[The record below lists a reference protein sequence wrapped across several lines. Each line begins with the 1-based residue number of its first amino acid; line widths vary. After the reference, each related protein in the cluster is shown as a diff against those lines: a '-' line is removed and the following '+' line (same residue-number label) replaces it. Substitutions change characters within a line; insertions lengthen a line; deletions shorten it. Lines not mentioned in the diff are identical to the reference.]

1 MRAKRS
7 KQYRK
12 LMQQY
17 SQSFAFH
24 PPYQILLDAA
34 IIQLAHHQKLK
45 LGDLL
50 KGTLHGEIKPMITQ
64 CCIRHLYTAETDGSE
79 RGRRE
84 KEEWIETAKQAERRR
99 CGHHELVEPLSA
111 MECLVGTVDPKGSG
125 GNRNRYVVATQDLEI
140 RQALRKVVGCPLVYI
155 NRSVMILE
163 PMATKSVRV
172 REGEERSKLK
182 AGLISRRPASA
193 GAKRKREN
201 DEGEDEGGEGGKG
214 EGVEDGA
221 EVPERVK
228 LMQAAEEEAG
238 VNEPAVKKR
247 KVKGPKGPNPMSVK
261 KAKPNAT
268 SNPKTEVKANMKAK
282 RDGEGSKSVGRQVE
296 DERSVIRKAAKSD
309 PHAGEKAVDPEV
321 AAVDGGGEAGVEC
334 GKKRKRKRKGNK
346 EGGEGGGEVA
356 TEAVGKV

>member
-17 SQSFAFH
+17 EMSFAFR

-64 CCIRHLYTAETDGSE
+64 CCIRHLYNAEASTPQE
-79 RGRRE
+79 KRE
-84 KEEWIETAKQAERRR
+84 KEEWIETAKAAERRR

-111 MECLVGTVDPKGSG
+111 MECLMGTVDPKGSG
-125 GNRNRYVVATQDLEI
+125 GNKNRYVVATQDLEI

-163 PMATKSVRV
+163 PMATKSVKV

-182 AGLISRRPASA
+182 AGLISRRPAGA
-193 GAKRKREN
+193 GAKRKRED
-201 DEGEDEGGEGGKG
+201 DEDGAR

-238 VNEPAVKKR
+238 VHEPAVKKR

-261 KAKPNAT
+261 KAKP
-268 SNPKTEVKANMKAK
+268 EIKANMKTK
-282 RDGEGSKSVGRQVE
+282 RDAEGSKSVGRQIE
-296 DERSVIRKAAKSD
+296 DERSVLRKAAKND
-309 PHAGEKAVDPEV
+309 PHAGKKAVDPEV
-321 AAVDGGGEAGVEC
+321 AIGDAGGEAGVEG
-334 GKKRKRKRKGNK
+334 GKKRKRKRKGGK
-346 EGGEGGGEVA
+346 EGGEGA
-356 TEAVGKV
+356 AEAVELVGKV

>member
-17 SQSFAFH
+17 EMSFAFR

-50 KGTLHGEIKPMITQ
+50 QGTLHGEIKPMITQ
-64 CCIRHLYTAETDGSE
+64 CCIRHLYNAETHTPQE
-79 RGRRE
+79 KRE
-84 KEEWIETAKQAERRR
+84 KEEWIETAKAAERRR
-99 CGHHELVEPLSA
+99 CGHHE
-111 MECLVGTVDPKGSG
+111 
-125 GNRNRYVVATQDLEI
+125 YVVATQDLEI
-140 RQALRKVVGCPLVYI
+140 RQRLRKVVGCPLVYI

-163 PMATKSVRV
+163 PMATKSVKV

-182 AGLISRRPASA
+182 AGLISRRPAGA
-193 GAKRKREN
+193 GAKRKRES
-201 DEGEDEGGEGGKG
+201 DEAEDGEPEGGEG
-214 EGVEDGA
+214 EGGEDGA

-228 LMQAAEEEAG
+228 LMQAAEQEAG
-238 VNEPAVKKR
+238 VHEPAVQKR

-261 KAKPNAT
+261 KSKPSAGLKL
-268 SNPKTEVKANMKAK
+268 SGEGLK
-282 RDGEGSKSVGRQVE
+282 RDGEGKKSVGRQVE

-321 AAVDGGGEAGVEC
+321 AIGDAGGEAGVEG
-334 GKKRKRKRKGNK
+334 GKKRKRKRKGGK
-346 EGGEGGGEVA
+346 EGGVGDEQVVTEAMEGGGDV
-356 TEAVGKV
+356 

>member
-17 SQSFAFH
+17 EMSFAFR

-64 CCIRHLYTAETDGSE
+64 CCIRHLYTAPATTAQEK
-79 RGRRE
+79 RE
-84 KEEWIETAKQAERRR
+84 KDEWIETAKAAERRR
-99 CGHHELVEPLSA
+99 CGHHELAEPLSA
-111 MECLVGTVDPKGSG
+111 MECLMGTVDPKGSG

-140 RQALRKVVGCPLVYI
+140 RQRLRKVVGCPLVYI

-163 PMATKSVRV
+163 PMATKSVKV

-182 AGLISRRPASA
+182 AGLISRRPAAA
-193 GAKRKREN
+193 GAKRKRES
-201 DEGEDEGGEGGKG
+201 DEPVDGELEDGMGAGGKS
-214 EGVEDGA
+214 GA

-238 VNEPAVKKR
+238 VHEPAVKKR

-261 KAKPNAT
+261 KAKP
-268 SNPKTEVKANMKAK
+268 EVKANMKKK
-282 RDGEGSKSVGRQVE
+282 RDAEGSKSVGRQVE
-296 DERSVIRKAAKSD
+296 DERSVIRKAAKND
-309 PHAGEKAVDPEV
+309 PHAGEKAVDPETAV
-321 AAVDGGGEAGVEC
+321 VDGGGEGMEGG
-334 GKKRKRKRKGNK
+334 GKKRKRKRKGGK
-346 EGGEGGGEVA
+346 EGVDGAEGVTA
-356 TEAVGKV
+356 EAVVEV

>member
-17 SQSFAFH
+17 EMSFAFR

-34 IIQLAHHQKLK
+34 IIQLALHQKLK

-64 CCIRHLYTAETDGSE
+64 CCIRHLYNAEASTPQE
-79 RGRRE
+79 KRE
-84 KEEWIETAKQAERRR
+84 KEEWIETAKAAERRR
-99 CGHHELVEPLSA
+99 CGHHELSEPLSA
-111 MECLVGTVDPKGSG
+111 MECLMGTVDPKGSG
-125 GNRNRYVVATQDLEI
+125 GNKNRYVVATQDLEI

-163 PMATKSVRV
+163 PMATKSVKV

-182 AGLISRRPASA
+182 AGLISRRPAAA
-193 GAKRKREN
+193 GAKRKRES
-201 DEGEDEGGEGGKG
+201 DEPEHSEAGDGEPDGGKG
-214 EGVEDGA
+214 EEGVD
-221 EVPERVK
+221 VPERVK

-238 VNEPAVKKR
+238 VHEPAVKKR

-261 KAKPNAT
+261 KAKP
-268 SNPKTEVKANMKAK
+268 EVKANMKTK
-282 RDGEGSKSVGRQVE
+282 RDGEGSKSVSRRVE

-309 PHAGEKAVDPEV
+309 PHAGEKAVELETAV
-321 AAVDGGGEAGVEC
+321 VDGGGEAGVEG
-334 GKKRKRKRKGNK
+334 GKKRKRKRKGGK
-346 EGGEGGGEVA
+346 EGVEGAEGA
-356 TEAVGKV
+356 TAEAVGEV